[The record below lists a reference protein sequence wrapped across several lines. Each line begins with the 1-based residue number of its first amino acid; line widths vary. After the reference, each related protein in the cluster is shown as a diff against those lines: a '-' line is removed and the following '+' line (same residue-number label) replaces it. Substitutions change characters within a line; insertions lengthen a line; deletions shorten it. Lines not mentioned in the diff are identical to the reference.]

1 MKTPSRSFSAFL
13 IATTAMI
20 APHAIAQQVDS
31 EADTAQEEATAS
43 EPREGAERIV
53 VLGEFIPEPL
63 QETSEVAAFL
73 TDTDLERQGDSTAA
87 EALTR
92 VTGLTV
98 AEGRFVYVRGLGE
111 RYSSAMLNGSPLPS
125 PEPLQRVVPLDLFP
139 SSILSGVAVQKTY
152 SAEFP
157 GEFGGG
163 VIALSTLNLPD
174 APFFEL
180 GAGFSVNSET
190 TLAKGYT
197 HDGGSSDVLG
207 FDDGTRK
214 LPLWIRLTDAAGLRI
229 DQVTNQ
235 NTLNLIGQS
244 FENAKL
250 NLVQYN
256 NDIPANGS
264 LDASGGYRWD
274 FGDISL
280 GAIGVLGYS
289 NDWETRD
296 GIRQRATVVG
306 GAAIPADDFNY
317 TTTQN
322 KVGWD
327 GLLGF
332 GAEFGYHDVNFTN
345 LWIRRTTKETSLSF
359 GLLDSISDNALLQRT
374 GWYER
379 ELFSHQL
386 DGTFDFGS
394 LVLDWRASHAVTTR
408 EAPYE
413 RSYTFPYD
421 SNIERYLYN
430 VGGSGGASNQTDFSD
445 LNDQVDSAGIDATYS
460 IPFGST
466 RDMEIS
472 AGIAHTAQGR
482 RSALRSFGYRWIGA
496 GGNPPIEIQQERI
509 DYLFSDFNINENGFV
524 IEERTPSGGNN
535 LYDAELEVTAAY
547 AKVDVEPIQY
557 VRIALG
563 GRFERGFQ
571 TVITRD
577 RTEVPVATIKNNE
590 EYFLPAAT
598 VTWNFAE
605 DMQLKVGASKT
616 IGRPQFR
623 ELAPQFYRDPLSDRT
638 FIGNPYL
645 TDTEFTN
652 ADIRY
657 EFFFGPQQYFT
668 LGAFYKDIEKP
679 IEQFVISTITNQQS
693 FLNAPSAELVGGE
706 IEFKKLWDSPFDAQ
720 WLATKEWLL
729 QANYT
734 YTDSQL
740 NVSPTDMVAT
750 RNGGSMQAAS
760 DFFID
765 GSTLQG
771 QSEHIANL
779 QFGYEDDV
787 AGSQATFI
795 VTYASD
801 RITARGGAGR
811 PDFIQE
817 PGVLLDFN
825 FRKDFEQFGRP
836 LTFKFK
842 ASNLLDEEY
851 DEFQTFDSGEII
863 INRYDLGRTFSFGLS
878 TEF

>member
-1 MKTPSRSFSAFL
+1 MKNPSRSFSAFL

-20 APHAIAQQVDS
+20 APHAMAQ
-31 EADTAQEEATAS
+31 EADPADAAQSETADG
-43 EPREGAERIV
+43 GAERIV

-111 RYSSAMLNGSPLPS
+111 RYSSALLNGSPLPS

-139 SSILSGVAVQKTY
+139 SSILAGVAVQKTY
-152 SAEFP
+152 SVEYP

-163 VIALSTLNLPD
+163 VIDLSSLNLPD
-174 APFFEL
+174 TPFLEL
-180 GAGFSVNSET
+180 GVGFSVNTET
-190 TLAKGYT
+190 TLQTGYT
-197 HDGGSSDVLG
+197 HDGGSTDVLG
-207 FDDGTRK
+207 FDDGLRK
-214 LPLWIRLTDAAGLRI
+214 FPVWMRLLDASGLALS
-229 DQVTNQ
+229 DVTNQ

-250 NLVQYN
+250 NLVQVN
-256 NDIPANGS
+256 DDIPANGNV
-264 LDASGGYRWD
+264 DMTGGYRWD
-274 FGDISL
+274 FGDISI
-280 GAIGVLGYS
+280 GTIGVLGFS

-296 GIRQRATVVG
+296 GIRQRGRTVGDTVL
-306 GAAIPADDFNY
+306 AVDDVNY
-317 TTTQN
+317 TSTQN

-332 GAEFGYHDVNFTN
+332 GAEFGYHTANFTN
-345 LWIRRTTKETSLSF
+345 LWIRRTTKETALAF
-359 GLLDSISDNALLQRT
+359 GLSDSLNDNALFQNT

-379 ELFSHQL
+379 ELFSHQV
-386 DGTFDFGS
+386 DGTFDFGA
-394 LVLDWRASHAVTTR
+394 LNLDWRASHAVTTR

-413 RSYTFPYD
+413 RSYVFPFD
-421 SNIERYLYN
+421 SDIQRYVYA

-445 LNDQVDSAGIDATYS
+445 LNDQVDSAGLDATYS

-472 AGIAHTAQGR
+472 AGVAHTSQSR
-482 RSALRSFGYRWIGA
+482 RSSLRSFGYRYIGNN
-496 GGNPPIEIQQERI
+496 GLPPIEVQQQRI
-509 DYLFSDFNINENGFV
+509 DFLFSDFNINENGFI
-524 IEERTPSGGNN
+524 IEERTPAGGNN
-535 LYDAELEVTAAY
+535 LYDAELEVTGAY

-563 GRFERGFQ
+563 GRFEQGFQ

-577 RTEVPVATIKNNE
+577 RSEAPVSTIKNNE
-590 EYFLPAAT
+590 EYFLPAGT
-598 VTWNFAE
+598 VTWNFAP
-605 DMQLKVGASKT
+605 DMQLKLGASKT

-623 ELAPQFYRDPLSDRT
+623 ELAPQFYRDPENDRT
-638 FIGNPYL
+638 YVGNPFL
-645 TDTEFTN
+645 VDTEFTN

-657 EFFFGPQQYFT
+657 EYFFGPQQYFT
-668 LGAFYKDIEKP
+668 LGAFYKDITKP
-679 IEQFVISTITNQQS
+679 VETFIISNINSNLQS

-706 IEFKKLWDSPFDAQ
+706 IEVKRLWDSPFDAD
-720 WLATKEWLL
+720 WLATKEFLV

-734 YTDSQL
+734 YTDSKLQIDP
-740 NVSPTDMVAT
+740 SDTVAT
-750 RNGGSMQAAS
+750 RNGGTPQAAS

-765 GSTLQG
+765 GAQLQG

-779 QFGYEDDV
+779 QFGYEDQV

-795 VTYASD
+795 VTYASE
-801 RITARGGAGR
+801 RIAARGGSSN

-825 FRKDFEQFGRP
+825 YRKEFEQFGRP

-842 ASNLLDEEY
+842 ASNLLDENY
-851 DEFQTFDSGEII
+851 DEYQSFDAGQIV